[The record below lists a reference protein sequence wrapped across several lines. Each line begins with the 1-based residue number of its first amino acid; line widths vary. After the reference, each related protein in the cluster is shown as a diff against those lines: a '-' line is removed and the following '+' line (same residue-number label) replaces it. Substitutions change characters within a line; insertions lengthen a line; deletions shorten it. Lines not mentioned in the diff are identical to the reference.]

1 MAVKTVAP
9 GVHIISLG
17 FVNAVVLEDA
27 TGPILVDT
35 GMPDSADKIIEGLEV
50 IGHTPGD
57 VQKIILTHKHIDH
70 TGSLA
75 VLKRATKAPA
85 LMHAIDAASVRKGEA
100 MLPVKP
106 APGLFSKMMAASM
119 RMFSADL
126 APVEIEEE
134 VQNGNKLPLAGGI
147 EVIHT
152 PGHSAGHISLF
163 LPRDG
168 GILIVGDAAIN
179 VLGLR
184 FPPIF
189 EDMAAGITSLQRLS
203 SLQFDTAVFMHGK
216 PLNDA
221 ASNTF
226 SNRWTPISSA

>member
-1 MAVKTVAP
+1 MSLKAVAQ
-9 GVHIISLG
+9 GVHTISLG
-17 FVNAVVLEDA
+17 IVNVVVLEDA
-27 TGPILVDT
+27 AGPILVDT
-35 GMPDSADKIIEGLEV
+35 GMPDSADEIIEGLETL
-50 IGHTPGD
+50 GHTPDD

-75 VLKRATKAPA
+75 ALKHATKAPA
-85 LMHAIDAASVRKGEA
+85 LLHAIDAASVRKGEA
-100 MLPVKP
+100 MLPVKSS
-106 APGLFSKMMAASM
+106 PGLFSKLMAASM

-134 VQNGNKLPLAGGI
+134 VQDDDKLPLAGGI
-147 EVIHT
+147 QVIHT

-179 VLGLR
+179 VMGLR
-184 FPPIF
+184 YPPVF
-189 EDMAAGITSLQRLS
+189 EDMVAGMASLRRLS

-216 PLNDA
+216 SINGA
-221 ASNTF
+221 ASKAF
-226 SNRWTPISSA
+226 SKKWGQ